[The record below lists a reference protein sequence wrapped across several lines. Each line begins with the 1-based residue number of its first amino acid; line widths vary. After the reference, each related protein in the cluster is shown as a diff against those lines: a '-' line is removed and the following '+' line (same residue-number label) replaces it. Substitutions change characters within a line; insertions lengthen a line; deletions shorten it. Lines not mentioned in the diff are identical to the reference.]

1 MTAKTHADLIRESR
15 TEHALE
21 LLDAHNKTRREIA
34 EALQINGYR
43 DGYIANIHDL
53 GPSDDDRYGTGPH
66 SYVAEIEGGPHGLE
80 YGTTYRIVVA
90 GAEEGPGELREP
102 EPRVYLTL
110 DHAIL
115 ALVAHRNGNEG
126 DSYAV
131 ATSAARALGVD
142 TGIE

>member
-1 MTAKTHADLIRESR
+1 MTTTKTNADRIRELPR
-15 TEHALE
+15 ALE
-21 LLDAHNKTRREIA
+21 LLQEHDATRSVVA
-34 EALQINGYR
+34 EALQINDDR
-43 DGYIANIHDL
+43 DGYIANIYDL

-80 YGTTYRIVVA
+80 HGTTYYRIVVA
-90 GAEEGPGELREP
+90 GGEEEPGVLREP
-102 EPRVYLTL
+102 EPRAYLTL